1 MTLTLPMA
9 PAQAPRASL
18 LPSEIA
24 ELKDEVRA
32 LAAERGAVILAHNY
46 QVPEVQEVADYVGD
60 SLGLS
65 RKAAQADG
73 GTIVFCGVHFMAE
86 TASILCPEKTVLIP
100 DLDAGCS
107 LAASI
112 DAEQLTGWKAEHPE
126 GVVVMYVNTTA
137 EVKVLTDYCCTS
149 ANAVDVVRHIY
160 DTHGPDT
167 EILFGPDMWL
177 GAYVEKELGR
187 RMHVW
192 DGECHVHAGIRP
204 ADIEATRAA
213 HPGAD
218 FLIHPE
224 CGCSTS
230 VMEYVAAGDVSA
242 EGVHMLSTGGMLDYA
257 QRAELESGVGRAQR
271 GESGGELPASAE
283 PPARREAVVATEIG
297 MLYPLEMAA
306 PDVDFIPANPDA
318 SCVYMKMITL
328 PKLRD
333 SLRDMKYE
341 VRVPEEVAVRARVP
355 IDRMVAIG

>member
-1 MTLTLPMA
+1 MNTSLPMI
-9 PAQAPRASL
+9 PAQGPLPALS
-18 LPSEIA
+18 PSEAA
-24 ELKDEVRA
+24 ELQEEVRA
-32 LAAERGAVILAHNY
+32 LARQRNATILAHNY
-46 QVPEVQEVADYVGD
+46 QVPEVQQVADYVGD

-65 RKAAQADG
+65 RKAGASDAQ
-73 GTIVFCGVHFMAE
+73 TIVFCGVHFMAE

-112 DAEQLTGWKAEHPE
+112 DAEQLGEWRASYPQ

-137 EVKVLTDYCCTS
+137 EVKALTDYCCTS

-160 DTHGPDT
+160 ETHGPDT

-177 GAYVEKELGR
+177 GAYVEKELGK

-204 ADIEATRAA
+204 SDIAATRAQ

-224 CGCSTS
+224 CGCTTS
-230 VMEYVAAGDVSA
+230 VMEYVAAGDIDS
-242 EGVHMLSTGGMLDYA
+242 EGVHMLSTGGMLRYA
-257 QRAELESGVGRAQR
+257 DDAERDAKERAAGSGA
-271 GESGGELPASAE
+271 GGPDT
-283 PPARREAVVATEIG
+283 PREAVVATETG

-306 PDVDFIPANPDA
+306 PDVNFIPANPEA

-328 PKLRD
+328 EKLRD
-333 SLRDMKYE
+333 SLRDLKHE
-341 VRVPEEVAVRARVP
+341 VRVPSEIAERARIP
-355 IDRMVAIG
+355 IDRMVALG

>member
-1 MTLTLPMA
+1 MNTLPMIPNQGPL
-9 PAQAPRASL
+9 PALSPI
-18 LPSEIA
+18 EIA
-24 ELKDEVRA
+24 ELHEEIRA
-32 LAAERGAVILAHNY
+32 LAVERRATILAHNY
-46 QVPEVQEVADYVGD
+46 QVPEIQQIAHYVGD

-65 RKAAQADG
+65 RQAAAAEGD
-73 GTIVFCGVHFMAE
+73 TIVFCGVHFMAE

-112 DAEQLTGWKAEHPE
+112 DAEQLADWRATYPD

-137 EVKVLTDYCCTS
+137 EVKALTDYCCTS

-160 DTHGPDT
+160 ATHGPDT

-177 GAYVEKELGR
+177 GAYVEKELGKP
-187 RMHVW
+187 MHVW

-204 ADIEATRAA
+204 SDIDATRAA

-224 CGCSTS
+224 CGCTTS
-230 VMEYVAAGDVSA
+230 VMEYVAAGDISS
-242 EGVHMLSTGGMLDYA
+242 EGVYMLSTGGMLRYA
-257 QRAELESGVGRAQR
+257 GDAEKDAAAHAGR
-271 GESGGELPASAE
+271 P
-283 PPARREAVVATEIG
+283 REAVVATETG

-306 PDVDFIPANPDA
+306 PDVRFVPANPEA

-328 PKLRD
+328 EKLRD
-333 SLRDMKYE
+333 ALRDFKYE
-341 VRVPEEVAVRARVP
+341 VRVSADVAARARVP